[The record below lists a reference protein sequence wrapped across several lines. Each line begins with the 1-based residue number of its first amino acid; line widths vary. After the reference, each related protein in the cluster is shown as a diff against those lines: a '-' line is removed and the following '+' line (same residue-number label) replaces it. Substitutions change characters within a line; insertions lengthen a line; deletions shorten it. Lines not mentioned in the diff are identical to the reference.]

1 MYYSKKLSQSQETC
15 YNIVMLRATVYSNIE
30 LGPDKKQAISDGLDV
45 LGQYVG
51 GISIARFAGC
61 KVRTDMAGEAT
72 KEVSGNNLD
81 KQTIFHLFVH
91 PLQGYRQGLM
101 GSAYTNTGVA
111 HIDSRSPG
119 YLLSPT
125 VTHETAH
132 ALGFVLPEAP
142 QSTRAGLGHCGTKTC
157 VMHPTVNA
165 GDGVL
170 DRQTA
175 DQLRQLH
182 NNLDKLE
189 LGMSGN
195 AKELWGD
202 HIVNDGF
209 CTPCVADL
217 RAEGEDQA
225 KAIFYNRLVSGS
237 VLTAEQIRSSRV
249 N

>member
-1 MYYSKKLSQSQETC
+1 
-15 YNIVMLRATVYSNIE
+15 
-30 LGPDKKQAISDGLDV
+30 
-45 LGQYVG
+45 
-51 GISIARFAGC
+51 
-61 KVRTDMAGEAT
+61 MAGEAT

-101 GSAYTNTGVA
+101 GSAYTKTGVA

-142 QSTRAGLGHCGTKTC
+142 QSTGAGLGHCGTKTC

-175 DQLRQLH
+175 DQLRQLYAI
-182 NNLDKLE
+182 LDRFGPE
-189 LGMSGN
+189 LSGDVKN
-195 AKELWGD
+195 IGD
-202 HIVNDGF
+202 DYIVNDGF

-225 KAIFYNRLVSGS
+225 KAIFYNRLIIGS